1 MGNQYGNY
9 VMYFLSNLLQKQ
21 TAEAAKPLTAT
32 VENCE
37 FRQPFEKDET
47 GSTWHREEKLE
58 LLNAFCPE
66 AYDNACKYGHFIIG
80 KAERDS
86 YIGIPGRFLRGE
98 QPAQGKTGFTLWQ
111 PLKGGESYYEDLER
125 MPDELCE
132 HIYGYWIALIN
143 AETLAIS
150 EVL

>member
-21 TAEAAKPLTAT
+21 TAETAKPAEAVTEAY
-32 VENCE
+32 EAP
-37 FRQPFEKDET
+37 QPFENDET
-47 GSTWHREEKLE
+47 GSVWHREEKLE
-58 LLNAFCPE
+58 LLKGFCPE
-66 AYDNACKYGHFIIG
+66 AYETACKYGHFIIG
-80 KAERDS
+80 KAETAS
-86 YIGIPGRFLRGE
+86 YIGIPGRFLRAE
-98 QPAQGKTGFTLWQ
+98 QPARGETGFTLWQ
-111 PLKGGESYYEDLER
+111 PLRGGEAYYEELER

-132 HIYGYWIALIN
+132 QIYGYWIALIN